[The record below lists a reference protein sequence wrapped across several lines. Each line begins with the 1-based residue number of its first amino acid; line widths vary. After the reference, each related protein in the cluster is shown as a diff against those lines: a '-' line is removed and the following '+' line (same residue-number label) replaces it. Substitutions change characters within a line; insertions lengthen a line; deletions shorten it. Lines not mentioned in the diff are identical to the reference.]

1 MTIFTPDDT
10 HFTIAMAAVNAGM
23 HVLIAKPLVKTLKEH
38 HELLAAA
45 RANNVLCVVEVH
57 KRFDPFYTDARDR
70 IASLG
75 DFSYMVRAWP
85 GGHVHPLFSFP
96 RVPVSVKPQ
105 TSLFLCFCIF
115 LFCIATTPPVAV
127 PSRSPCSLSSLGCVH
142 VPAQDAADH
151 FRVVA
156 G

>member
-1 MTIFTPDDT
+1 MHRQAFKTLPRGSAVTIFTPDDT

-105 TSLFLCFCIF
+105 TSLFCVFVFSSSVLPR
-115 LFCIATTPPVAV
+115 LRLLLSHPVPPA
-127 PSRSPCSLSSLGCVH
+127 PCRH
-142 VPAQDAADH
+142 
-151 FRVVA
+151 
-156 G
+156 